1 VSTTLTFLGGAGG
14 TVTGSKHLLENG
26 PRRVLLDC
34 GLFQGLKELR
44 QRNWA
49 APPVDPRS
57 LSAVILSHAH
67 IDHSG
72 YLPRLCRDG
81 FTGPVYCTPGTRD
94 LLKVMLPDA
103 AHLQEEEAEFATRH
117 RTSSHDPALPLYTTE
132 DAERAL
138 ARVQPVDFGRGFIPA
153 PGVEAGFTPSG
164 HILGAALVTC
174 LIGGRRLVFS
184 GDLGRYG
191 VPIMV
196 DPVPVPEADVLLVES
211 TYGDR
216 VHPADDPTER
226 LIAAVRRAADRKGWL
241 LIPAFAVGRSQEI
254 LYDLRRLEAD
264 GRIPGLPVYLD
275 SPMAIQATV
284 IYASHPEEHDAELK
298 RVERDGDRP
307 FAPRRF
313 HLSQT
318 VAESKRLNDVAGP
331 GVIVAGSGMATGGR
345 ILHHLKRLLPDPST
359 TVLFVGYQAAGTR
372 GRLLKEGATEIKM
385 LGEAVAVRATIM
397 VSDAYSAH
405 ADRDEILRWLGG
417 FKRPPGMTYV
427 VHGEA
432 EAADALRDAIVGR
445 LGWRAAVAQ
454 DGQRVTL

>member
-1 VSTTLTFLGGAGG
+1 MNPTLTFLGGAGG

-26 PRRVLLDC
+26 ESRVLLDC

-49 APPVDPRS
+49 APPVDPRT
-57 LSAVILSHAH
+57 LGAVILSHAH

-81 FTGPVYCTPGTRD
+81 FTGPIYCTPGTSD

-103 AHLQEEEAEFATRH
+103 AHLQEEEAEFANRH
-117 RTSSHDPALPLYTTE
+117 RTSKHDPALPLYTIA

-138 ARVQPVDFGRGFIPA
+138 AQVKRVDFGHPFTATR
-153 PGVEAGFTPSG
+153 GVEARFTPSG
-164 HILGAALVTC
+164 HILGAGLVRC
-174 LIGGRRLVFS
+174 EIGGRRLVFS
-184 GDLGRYG
+184 GDLGRYD

-196 DPVPVPEADVLLVES
+196 DPEPVAEADVLLVES
-211 TYGDR
+211 TYGNR
-216 VHPADDPTER
+216 VHPPDDPAER
-226 LIAAVRRAADRKGWL
+226 LIAAVRRAVDQKGWL

-254 LYDLRRLEAD
+254 LYDLRELEKHGA
-264 GRIPGLPVYLD
+264 IPSIPVVLD
-275 SPMAIQATV
+275 SPMGIQATA
-284 IYASHPEEHDAELK
+284 IYAAHTEEHDAALA
-298 RVERDGDRP
+298 RVEAGGTAP

-313 HLSQT
+313 TLSRT
-318 VAESKRLNDVAGP
+318 VDDSKRLNETAGP
-331 GVIVAGSGMATGGR
+331 GIIVAGSGMATGGR
-345 ILHHLKRLLPDPST
+345 ILHHLKRLLPDPKT

-372 GRLLKEGATEIKM
+372 GRLLKDGAAEIRM
-385 LGEAVAVRATIM
+385 LGMMVPVNATIM

-405 ADRDEILRWLGG
+405 ADREEILRWLGG
-417 FKRPPGMTYV
+417 FRRPPGMTYV

-432 EAADALRDAIVGR
+432 GAAEALRDAIVNR
-445 LGWRAAVAQ
+445 LGWNAAVAQ

>member
-1 VSTTLTFLGGAGG
+1 VNQTLTFLGGAGG

-26 PRRVLLDC
+26 TSRVLLDC

-49 APPVDPRS
+49 PPPADPRT
-57 LSAVILSHAH
+57 LGAVILSHAH

-81 FTGPVYCTPGTRD
+81 FTGPVYCTPGTHD

-103 AHLQEEEAEFATRH
+103 AHLQEEEAEFANRH
-117 RTSSHDPALPLYTTE
+117 RTSKHDPALPLYTTE

-138 ARVQPVDFGRGFIPA
+138 AQVKRVDFGRRFTPTL
-153 PGVEAGFTPSG
+153 GVEARFTPSG
-164 HILGAALVTC
+164 HILGAGLVTC
-174 LIGGRRLVFS
+174 EIGGRRLVFS
-184 GDLGRYG
+184 GDLGRYD

-196 DPVPVPEADVLLVES
+196 DPEPVAEADVLLVES
-211 TYGDR
+211 TYGNR
-216 VHPADDPTER
+216 VHPADDPAAR
-226 LIAAVRRAADRKGWL
+226 LITAVRRAIDQKGWL

-254 LYDLRRLEAD
+254 LYDLRELEKRGA
-264 GRIPGLPVYLD
+264 IPSIPVILD
-275 SPMAIQATV
+275 SPMGIQATA
-284 IYASHPEEHDAELK
+284 IYAAHTEEHDAALT
-298 RVERDGDRP
+298 RVVAGGTAP
-307 FAPRRF
+307 FAPRHF
-313 HLSQT
+313 SLSRT
-318 VAESKRLNDVAGP
+318 VEDSKRLNDTAGP
-331 GVIVAGSGMATGGR
+331 GIIVAGSGMATGGR
-345 ILHHLKRLLPDPST
+345 ILHHLKRLLPDPTT

-372 GRLLKEGATEIKM
+372 GRLLKDGAGEIRM
-385 LGEAVAVRATIM
+385 LGVTVPVNATIM

-405 ADRDEILRWLGG
+405 ADREEILRWLGG

-432 EAADALRDAIVGR
+432 EAADALRDAIESR
-445 LGWRAAVAQ
+445 LGWNAAVAQ

>member
-1 VSTTLTFLGGAGG
+1 MNPTLTFLGGAGG

-26 PRRVLLDC
+26 TSRVLLDC

-49 APPVDPRS
+49 PPPVDPRT
-57 LSAVILSHAH
+57 LGAVILSHAH

-81 FTGPVYCTPGTRD
+81 FTGPIYCTPGTHD

-103 AHLQEEEAEFATRH
+103 AHLQEEEAEFANRH
-117 RTSSHDPALPLYTTE
+117 RTSKHDPALPLYTIA

-138 ARVQPVDFGRGFIPA
+138 AQVKRVDFDRRFTPTL
-153 PGVEAGFTPSG
+153 GVEAQFTPSG
-164 HILGAALVTC
+164 HILGAGLVTC
-174 LIGGRRLVFS
+174 EIGGRRLVFS
-184 GDLGRYG
+184 GDLGRYD

-196 DPVPVPEADVLLVES
+196 DPEPVAEADVLLVES
-211 TYGDR
+211 TYGNR

-226 LIAAVRRAADRKGWL
+226 LTAAVRRAVDQKGWL

-254 LYDLRRLEAD
+254 LYDLRELEKRGA
-264 GRIPGLPVYLD
+264 IPSIPVILD
-275 SPMAIQATV
+275 SPMGIRATA
-284 IYASHPEEHDAELK
+284 IYAAHTEEHDAALT
-298 RVERDGDRP
+298 RVVAGGTAP
-307 FAPRRF
+307 FAPRHFR
-313 HLSQT
+313 LAQT
-318 VAESKRLNDVAGP
+318 VDDSKRLNDTAGP
-331 GVIVAGSGMATGGR
+331 GIIVAGSGMATGGR
-345 ILHHLKRLLPDPST
+345 ILHHLKRLLPDPKT

-372 GRLLKEGATEIKM
+372 GRRLKDGAGEIRM
-385 LGEAVAVRATIM
+385 LGVTVPVSATIM

-405 ADRDEILRWLGG
+405 ADREEILRWLGG
-417 FKRPPGMTYV
+417 FKRPPGITYV

-432 EAADALRDAIVGR
+432 GAAEALRDAIESR
-445 LGWRAAVAQ
+445 LGWNAAVAQ